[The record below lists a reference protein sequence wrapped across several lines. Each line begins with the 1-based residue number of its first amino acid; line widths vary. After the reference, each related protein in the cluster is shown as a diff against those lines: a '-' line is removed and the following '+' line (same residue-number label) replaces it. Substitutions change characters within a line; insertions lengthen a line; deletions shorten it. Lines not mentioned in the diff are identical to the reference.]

1 MLDKAVSSISF
12 YRYKTKLMVVIKSG
26 ILCVEIECIVVVCYV
41 EIVWL
46 CFTKLK
52 WEYILVISYT
62 NIKIYFDV

>member
-26 ILCVEIECIVVVCYV
+26 ILCVEIECIVAVCYV

-46 CFTKLK
+46 CCVKVK
-52 WEYILVISYT
+52 CE
-62 NIKIYFDV
+62 